1 VASVHLQEKPY
12 APGDRL
18 TARTL
23 AATDQ
28 VSTIPQAGPMRIA
41 AVRNGP
47 GAADAKFEKPSD
59 NFNGRIQDIRITN
72 KALDAREIN
81 AMAAP
86 VVPEELKS
94 FVVADYDFSQKI
106 SSASVVDISP
116 TGADGVVINL
126 PNRAVRGRFWAG
138 QSINWTVRPDLYDAI
153 TFYGDDLYDAEWST
167 DFSFDIPENL
177 RSGIYAARLTQGD
190 FVEYI
195 TFFVAAPKGK
205 PSSKLAFWVSDY
217 NYLAYTGI
225 SLGVT
230 AKKNYPSHNW
240 NEPDLDFMLDNPAYG
255 GGGGVYNTHVD
266 ARNFAYG
273 TRLRPDLGLKPG
285 ALTYNFTQD
294 THVTAFLENFGFD
307 YDVITDELVDE
318 EGVDLLN
325 QYDVI
330 ITSTHPEYVT
340 VDMVNSIGN
349 FTADGGRFMYVGGN
363 GYFWSMGQHSE
374 LPGVMES
381 RNFFDIADRYLSNGK
396 RGGLMWETGMQT
408 GAIVGVF
415 PAAMIFNGSSAYR
428 RLPDAENPRAAWIFE
443 GTSEGEVFGDYGIDR
458 VHGAA
463 AGFEVDKFDP
473 SNGVPRHA
481 LNLATSEPLKETIE
495 EIKISTAPISVHYTP
510 ASAPDHGQ
518 ADLVFFE
525 TQNDGAMFSTGSIT
539 WMSSTPEK
547 NYDNDV
553 AIITRNVLTRFMDPA
568 PFVDVDHKE
577 VDDVYRVPP
586 NPEYEHM
593 DQK

>member
-1 VASVHLQEKPY
+1 
-12 APGDRL
+12 
-18 TARTL
+18 
-23 AATDQ
+23 
-28 VSTIPQAGPMRIA
+28 
-41 AVRNGP
+41 
-47 GAADAKFEKPSD
+47 
-59 NFNGRIQDIRITN
+59 
-72 KALDAREIN
+72 
-81 AMAAP
+81 
-86 VVPEELKS
+86 
-94 FVVADYDFSQKI
+94 
-106 SSASVVDISP
+106 
-116 TGADGVVINL
+116 
-126 PNRAVRGRFWAG
+126 
-138 QSINWTVRPDLYDAI
+138 
-153 TFYGDDLYDAEWST
+153 
-167 DFSFDIPENL
+167 
-177 RSGIYAARLTQGD
+177 
-190 FVEYI
+190 
-195 TFFVAAPKGK
+195 
-205 PSSKLAFWVSDY
+205 
-217 NYLAYTGI
+217 
-225 SLGVT
+225 
-230 AKKNYPSHNW
+230 
-240 NEPDLDFMLDNPAYG
+240 
-255 GGGGVYNTHVD
+255 
-266 ARNFAYG
+266 
-273 TRLRPDLGLKPG
+273 
-285 ALTYNFTQD
+285 
-294 THVTAFLENFGFD
+294 
-307 YDVITDELVDE
+307 
-318 EGVDLLN
+318 VDLLN

-340 VDMVNSIGN
+340 VGMMNSIGT
-349 FTADGGRFMYVGGN
+349 FTAEGGRFMYVGGN